1 MNRDHLAKEAD
12 RLQNDPIFDKALAD
26 IRATALDD
34 LALTDAA
41 QTIAILRLQQRVQVI
56 DEIRDMLGR
65 YIIAGQPQEDAAS
78 PFA

>member
-65 YIIAGQPQEDAAS
+65 YIIAGRTQEDAAS